1 MHTFPRLLGG
11 FRRTRVLWGERLSG
25 YSLSGYSLSDVGLPD
40 HGPSN
45 DGLDRLVERVQRVDA
60 SVADQLSESVA
71 RYQRPLTV
79 QVAGRAGTGRSSVI
93 RALLAGRAEP
103 FGFDPVESDPVDSP
117 ATPDPTLDGDL
128 VLYVLAASMHPAD
141 RAAVRA
147 IPVGHGLVV
156 LNKADAVGAS
166 LATVLAR
173 ENECTDALGVR
184 TLPLVAITAASSA
197 VTPAE
202 LAMLRNCADG
212 DPALLERWGTF
223 GVGIAIDVL
232 RRNPQTSARTLT
244 QILAAASGAS
254 GLQTA
259 FERQRRQAQALRGAR
274 LIDDLE
280 RLATRALEGAA
291 RDEIEHFLR
300 SDVAAQIGLVGAW
313 ASPGIAAVVGEHELA
328 DPVDDEQALQLARWW
343 RGFADAGD
351 TRSDPTGAGKRAAL
365 RIHHGY
371 VRSWA
376 RAVRDD

>member
-1 MHTFPRLLGG
+1 M
-11 FRRTRVLWGERLSG
+11 SG